1 MSILKT
7 KPNNTS
13 VSDFLDTVV
22 PESKKLDGYK
32 LLEIFHQVTGMPPI
46 LWGPSLIGFG
56 RYSYSNSSGKTLE
69 WFPVGFSPRK
79 QSISIHLMI
88 AHEDLEELPQLGKF
102 KLGKGCIYFNKLE
115 DVDETIL
122 SKMIFKAYQKYA

>member
-7 KPNNTS
+7 KPNNIS

-32 LLEIFHQVTGMPPI
+32 LLEVFHQVTGMPPI
-46 LWGPSLIGFG
+46 LWNSSLIGFG

-69 WFPVGFSPRK
+69 WFPVGF
-79 QSISIHLMI
+79 
-88 AHEDLEELPQLGKF
+88 
-102 KLGKGCIYFNKLE
+102 
-115 DVDETIL
+115 
-122 SKMIFKAYQKYA
+122 